1 MVGRWV
7 FGTAMGLLSLIG
19 LFLASNSVD
28 DGMYL
33 VGLLFFLFGVLFI
46 FTLIGKSVGAAHR
59 QGDHAED
66 AGKS

>member
-19 LFLASNSVD
+19 LFLASKSVD

-46 FTLIGKSVGAAHR
+46 FTLIGKSVGVAHR

-66 AGKS
+66 AGKG